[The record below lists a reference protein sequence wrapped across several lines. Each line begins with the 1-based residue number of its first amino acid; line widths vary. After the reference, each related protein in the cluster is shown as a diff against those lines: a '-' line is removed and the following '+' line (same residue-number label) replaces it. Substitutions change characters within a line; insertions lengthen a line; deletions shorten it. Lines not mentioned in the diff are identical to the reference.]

1 MRQALNEAGLV
12 PQQLHLTGF
21 SSLSWLQR
29 LPVDQIKLDRTFTAR
44 LGQDEAAPALVRG
57 IVALA
62 RELDVEVVAEGVET
76 PEQLREL
83 QRAGCRLFQGFLL
96 GRPAA
101 SPPAVAVATAD

>member
-1 MRQALNEAGLV
+1 M
-12 PQQLHLTGF
+12 
-21 SSLSWLQR
+21 
-29 LPVDQIKLDRTFTAR
+29 
-44 LGQDEAAPALVRG
+44 RG

-62 RELDVEVVAEGVET
+62 RELGVEVVAEGVET

-101 SPPAVAVATAD
+101 SAPRSAIADSSL